1 MPNVGTGDLAPDG
14 QHWFTQ
20 DEDQFAVSDIGTYG
34 NVAVPV
40 GQAIGSD

>member
-1 MPNVGTGDLAPDG
+1 VSTNACSVT
-14 QHWFTQ
+14 
-20 DEDQFAVSDIGTYG
+20 VSDIGSYG